1 MIPDVKGER
10 NIMNNTTI
18 ANIASIKTV
27 ESAKEFARMADDFA
41 YLCKIC
47 KKLFEIEE
55 PNRERMQECILSF
68 SDDFNCDTIGMEPYG
83 RQLDISWCLDLLG
96 IFLG

>member
-1 MIPDVKGER
+1 M
-10 NIMNNTTI
+10 TI
-18 ANIASIKTV
+18 AKIAKISNI

-41 YLCKIC
+41 YLCEVC

-55 PNRERMQECILSF
+55 LDRERMQECILSF
-68 SDDFNCDTIGMEPYG
+68 SDEFDCDTIGLEPYG

-96 IFLG
+96 MFLG

>member
-1 MIPDVKGER
+1 
-10 NIMNNTTI
+10 MNNTTI
-18 ANIASIKTV
+18 ANIAKINTV
-27 ESAKEFARMADDFA
+27 ESANEFARMADDLA

-83 RQLDISWCLDLLG
+83 RQLDVGWCLDLLG
-96 IFLG
+96 LFLG

>member
-10 NIMNNTTI
+10 IIMD
-18 ANIASIKTV
+18 NIAKIAKINNV
-27 ESAKEFARMADDFA
+27 ESAKSFALWADDFA

-83 RQLDISWCLDLLG
+83 RQLSISWCLDLLG

>member
-1 MIPDVKGER
+1 
-10 NIMNNTTI
+10 MNNTTI

-68 SDDFNCDTIGMEPYG
+68 SDDFNCDTIGLEPYG
-83 RQLDISWCLDLLG
+83 RQLSISWCLDLLG

>member
-1 MIPDVKGER
+1 
-10 NIMNNTTI
+10 MNNTTI
-18 ANIASIKTV
+18 ANITKINTV
-27 ESAKEFARMADDFA
+27 ESAKEFAIWADDFS
-41 YLCKIC
+41 YLCEVC

-68 SDDFNCDTIGMEPYG
+68 SDDFNCDTIGLEPYG
-83 RQLDISWCLDLLG
+83 RQLDVSWCLDLLG

>member
-1 MIPDVKGER
+1 
-10 NIMNNTTI
+10 MNNTTI

-68 SDDFNCDTIGMEPYG
+68 SDDFNCETIGMEPYG
-83 RQLDISWCLDLLG
+83 RQLSISWCLDLLG
-96 IFLG
+96 MFLG